1 MRNIFDEIEEL
12 YEKTR
17 RKERNFDGDEYG
29 GGGGDEKPRRRFS
42 FSFGFLKLLLPVLLL
57 LIVAW
62 QGFYIVPAGSRGVVF
77 RLGKVSHV
85 ADQGMNFK
93 LPLIDQVTIVNT
105 EQIQRFEYGYRTVNP
120 GPPPTYAD
128 RPEES
133 KMLTGDNKIVEID
146 WVLQYQAG
154 TPEEYVVNLP
164 ADQWARE
171 KLIRDVAES
180 TLREVIASRELD
192 DVLTTEKEA
201 SQTEAKILIQEKL
214 KALKTGVHIVAVQ
227 FQDVNPPK
235 AVQAAFSEINT
246 ARAERERLILEAD
259 KYANEIISKAQ
270 GESER
275 IMNEAEA
282 YKFRRISLAEGEASR
297 IRSLNAAYR
306 ENPDLVLNNLWLE
319 NMVKVWPKLKVYIV
333 ETGENAVQLLPLD
346 EFFKSSGASASDAER

>member
-17 RKERNFDGDEYG
+17 RRDKKSDGGDYG
-29 GGGGDEKPRRRFS
+29 GGEEQPRRRFS
-42 FSFGFLKLLLPVLLL
+42 FSFGFLKLLLPALLL
-57 LIVAW
+57 VVIAW

-77 RLGKVSHV
+77 RLGKVAHV
-85 ADQGMNFK
+85 ANQGMNFK
-93 LPLIDQVTIVNT
+93 LPLFDQVTILNT
-105 EQIQRFEYGYRTVNP
+105 EQIQRFEYGYRTVQP

-201 SQTEAKILIQEKL
+201 SQTEAKMLIQEKL
-214 KALKTGVHIVAVQ
+214 NTLKTGVFIVAVQ

-259 KYANEIISKAQ
+259 KYSNEILSKAQ

-275 IMNEAEA
+275 ILNEAEA
-282 YKFRRISLAEGEASR
+282 YKFRRISLAEGEAAR

-319 NMVKVWPKLKVYIV
+319 NMEKVWPKLKVFIV
-333 ETGENAVQLLPLD
+333 DVGENAVQLLPLE
-346 EFFKSSGASASDAER
+346 EFFKSAGAGAPENGK